1 MVWCGISYI
10 VAKTVILMFDYHLI
24 AGVKLDGMGGQI
36 SFVLG
41 AIIFYDTSELEIVY
55 VEVYRVCTYLST
67 PYLGR

>member
-1 MVWCGISYI
+1 
-10 VAKTVILMFDYHLI
+10 MFDYHLI

-41 AIIFYDTSELEIVY
+41 EMISYDTSELEIVY